1 MEPLTRG
8 QRRSEYQRQYRE
20 KHKEHLK
27 ELNEALY
34 IKNYEKLFKKH
45 DCICGGQYSL
55 NHKVRHEKKQKT
67 PTSPRTST
75 YLKLMVKVPLHPNSS
90 QAKPTI

>member
-34 IKNYEKLFKKH
+34 IKNYETIFKNMTVYAVVNTALIIKR
-45 DCICGGQYSL
+45 DT
-55 NHKVRHEKKQKT
+55 KK
-67 PTSPRTST
+67 
-75 YLKLMVKVPLHPNSS
+75 
-90 QAKPTI
+90 AKDTNKP

>member
-34 IKNYEKLFKKH
+34 IKNYEQIFKKH

-55 NHKVRHEKKQKT
+55 NHKARHEKSKRHQQALEQQNK
-67 PTSPRTST
+67 
-75 YLKLMVKVPLHPNSS
+75 PN
-90 QAKPTI
+90 